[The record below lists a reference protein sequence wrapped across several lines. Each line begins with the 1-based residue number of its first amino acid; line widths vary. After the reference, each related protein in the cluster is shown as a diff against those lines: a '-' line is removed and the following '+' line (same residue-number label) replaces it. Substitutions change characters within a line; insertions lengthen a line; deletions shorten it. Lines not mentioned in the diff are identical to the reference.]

1 MKLVKAENQNGDIV
15 TGDAVKVPDASTD
28 LALERN
34 SKGFLL
40 VDENG
45 AEYVA
50 FPVEDIAE
58 LVEVCGK
65 LNDLS
70 ELLSSVP
77 AVLGKTPAE
86 GNPQIPQSII
96 QIRQQLTEFKKT

>member
-1 MKLVKAENQNGDIV
+1 MKLVKAENQNGDVV
-15 TGDAVKVPDASTD
+15 TGDGVKVPDAETD
-28 LALERN
+28 LALERD

-50 FPVEDIAE
+50 FPVEDVAE

-70 ELLSSVP
+70 ELLSNVP
-77 AVLGKTPAE
+77 AVLGQPPAV
-86 GNPQIPQSII
+86 GNPQIPQSIAAL
-96 QIRQQLTEFKKT
+96 RQQLTEFKKT

>member
-1 MKLVKAENQNGDIV
+1 MKLIKAENQNGDIV

-40 VDENG
+40 VDESG

-50 FPVEDIAE
+50 FPVEDVAE

-65 LNDLS
+65 LNDIT
-70 ELLSSVP
+70 ELLSNVP
-77 AVLGKTPAE
+77 AAIGQTP
-86 GNPQIPQSII
+86 GGSNPAIPQSIALL
-96 QIRQQLTEFKKT
+96 RQQLLEFKKT

>member
-15 TGDAVKVPDASTD
+15 TGDGVEVPDVQTD
-28 LALERN
+28 LALERD

-45 AEYVA
+45 AQYVA
-50 FPVEDIAE
+50 FPVEDVAE

-70 ELLSSVP
+70 ELLSNVP
-77 AVLGKTPAE
+77 AVLGQTPAA